1 MNEKKEEILQKRPF
15 WEHLTKIQKE
25 LLLREARIVRYQAG
39 NSIYSSVRA
48 VSYTHLTLPTT

>member
-39 NSIYSSVRA
+39 DSA
-48 VSYTHLTLPTT
+48 